1 MPSAFALSLAPHW
14 LHVSCY
20 NILMVCIAAFI
31 ILGLIG
37 IFVAVISIFKRE
49 VGRAYLKIMKKSWG
63 CVGKKVRLQK
73 CDTNFKDDV
82 KTTLL
87 KHVLLKHPKLV
98 HPLSVIIE
106 IASVIFVAVFLWAVV
121 TSVKSLFSIW
131 ALGTCN
137 VDQPAAC
144 TLSSEAC
151 SLGDD
156 SASKS
161 LGEKFVRWFTEW
173 GDIFAAVPDR
183 VKSWRA
189 EEYFLSPT
197 TFVDPSLLDASKS
210 PLEEDEPFALDIV
223 DPGCSACMM
232 SFRNQLS
239 SGFFESHQT
248 ALLVYP
254 IKLDDGT
261 YKFKNSGLFAR
272 YFYATALLDEGETP
286 ENKTHYGLKLLNRI
300 FTEKTDD
307 GIIFQSYFDS
317 LDEAEAKKELKSW
330 LKDFGASDEDLKEI
344 SRLEKSDEVKALLSE
359 VENIVK
365 NRVHIKGIPTLVY
378 DNRKHLGLY
387 ETN

>member
-1 MPSAFALSLAPHW
+1 
-14 LHVSCY
+14 
-20 NILMVCIAAFI
+20 MVCIAAFI